1 MGFARYFSKV
11 RRVLSILGIVLIYI
25 FFRMIFSGSDAPMY
39 QNPFILILI
48 HLGYY
53 SILFP
58 FDYSNTMMVYRQ
70 EYLEKYYRKAL
81 GQIIRIGIGYMVPLH
96 VLIYIAGYL
105 LRDWMDWQKM
115 GVALL
120 YNSCNAVL
128 FGSVYLV
135 ASNRWNTLVAKV
147 GLYSILP
154 FCYGINFGGEFFEAV
169 NFLYFAREAMFHT
182 GLFLRSIGCYGVL
195 FALIY
200 ALRKKKERT

>member
-1 MGFARYFSKV
+1 
-11 RRVLSILGIVLIYI
+11 
-25 FFRMIFSGSDAPMY
+25 
-39 QNPFILILI
+39 
-48 HLGYY
+48 
-53 SILFP
+53 
-58 FDYSNTMMVYRQ
+58 
-70 EYLEKYYRKAL
+70 
-81 GQIIRIGIGYMVPLH
+81 MVPLH

-120 YNSCNAVL
+120 YNSCNAAL

-169 NFLYFAREAMFHT
+169 NFLYFSREAMFHT
-182 GLFLRSIGCYGVL
+182 GLFLRSIGCYGCL
-195 FALIY
+195 LYTSGIKDPLKEFAGGRTPFLYEACGIRRTPR
-200 ALRKKKERT
+200 AARRKEKNLWNL